1 MSKKV
6 LIIAAHPDDEVLGCG
21 GTMARHVASGHEVV
35 SVIMAEGLTSRDV
48 KRDRGAHEAG
58 LNELSEAAH
67 RANKVLGVERLKL
80 LDFPDNR
87 MDSVDQLDINKT
99 VERLIEEFLPNL
111 LYTHHV
117 GDVNVDHR
125 RIHEAVV
132 TACRPMPGK
141 HRVETILFF
150 ETLSSTEWQPPGS
163 AQPFLPDWY
172 VDISDTLDKKLT
184 ALREYYMEMR
194 AWPHARSIES
204 AEYLA
209 RHRGS
214 NIGVEAAE
222 AFKLGRKLE
231 L

>member
-1 MSKKV
+1 MTKV
-6 LIIAAHPDDEVLGCG
+6 LVKAAHPDDEILGCG
-21 GTMARHVASGHEVV
+21 GTMARHVANGHEVV
-35 SVIMAEGLTSRDV
+35 SVIMAEGLTSRDA
-48 KRDRGAHEAG
+48 KRDRRARKD
-58 LNELSEAAH
+58 ELSELSKAAH
-67 RANKVLGVERLKL
+67 KANKVLGVQELRL

-87 MDSVDQLDINKT
+87 MDSVNRLEIIKT
-99 VERLIEEFLPNL
+99 VESLVEEFEPNL
-111 LYTHHV
+111 IYTHHI
-117 GDVNVDHR
+117 GDVNIDHR

-132 TACRPMPGK
+132 VACRPMPGK

-172 VDISDTLDKKLT
+172 VDISDTLDKKLA
-184 ALREYYMEMR
+184 ALKEYDMEMR
-194 AWPHARSIES
+194 PWPHARSIES

-214 NIGVEAAE
+214 NIGVAAAE
-222 AFKLGRKLE
+222 AFKLCRKLE